1 MSEPGNLQ
9 LRWRG
14 RITGPYSLEEILR
27 QLDDHEI
34 GLWHEVGEG
43 DRWIPLGEYLANRK
57 REQERAEE
65 QNRERQLADARAPAQ
80 HVATGSAGGPGASR
94 VVLPPPAATTR
105 PPGTA
110 RAIPQSAGQVNG
122 PGKAR
127 NRKLFIGLGALLG
140 FTGAHNF
147 YAGYWGT
154 GIVQAVLAIG
164 TTLLGFGFIVSW
176 LWALIEL
183 LVVNTDARGRPMT

>member
-1 MSEPGNLQ
+1 MSDPGKLQ

-34 GLWHEVGEG
+34 GLWHEIGQN
-43 DRWIPLGEYLANRK
+43 DQWTPLGEFLTKRK
-57 REQERAEE
+57 AEQAREQIQA
-65 QNRERQLADARAPAQ
+65 RERQLDQASP
-80 HVATGSAGGPGASR
+80 PGNIPTR
-94 VVLPPPAATTR
+94 LPSTPPAPVNR
-105 PPGTA
+105 PFAAAAPVA
-110 RAIPQSAGQVNG
+110 RPITPAPPS
-122 PGKAR
+122 GKAR
-127 NRKLFIGLGALLG
+127 NRKLFVALGAVLG

-154 GIVQAVLAIG
+154 GLFQAILSIG

-176 LWALIEL
+176 LWALVEL
-183 LVVNTDARGRPMT
+183 IVVSFDAQGRPMK